1 MWKILTNEF
10 GCTVPW
16 IEVPGKRMSNICHPA
31 RMNGTIGDLLDR
43 FGGIHAFAYSFKF
56 ANVNRYKAMTTTR
69 LLDYCELPCSDM
81 SFTFGIP
88 ETETTNKVT
97 ASTQ

>member
-1 MWKILTNEF
+1 MWKILTNDF

-43 FGGIHAFAYSFKF
+43 FGGINKTYTFFMF
-56 ANVNRYKAMTTTR
+56 VNLHSYKTMTTTR

-88 ETETTNKVT
+88 ETEMTNKVT
-97 ASTQ
+97 ASLK